1 MTQERQSR
9 TTQPGRRRIPEFGSI
24 QEEAEFWDTHDT
36 TDFEDEFKPVKVH
49 FAKNL
54 SEGITIRFDP
64 ETLAELRKQARQKGM
79 GPTTLARMWIL
90 EQLRAERDARHQG

>member
-1 MTQERQSR
+1 MKPKEPIPQFKSR
-9 TTQPGRRRIPEFGSI
+9 E
-24 QEEAEFWDTHDT
+24 EEAEFWDTHDLA
-36 TDFEDEFKPVKVH
+36 DYWDDFKPVKVR

-64 ETLAELRKQARQKGM
+64 ETLEQLRGEARKKGI

-90 EQLRAERDARHQG
+90 ERLQGQQ